1 VSRIRTLSAMT
12 LVLTGLVAVMF
23 LMDGCG
29 RKAEEQTYITVK
41 GSDTMV
47 NLNGAW
53 AEAFMKVYPGLQVSV
68 TGGGSGT
75 GIAAMLNGTTDIC
88 AASRDMKQKERDL
101 AAEKGITP
109 VELDVALDGIAV
121 MVNKDNPVSE
131 LTFDQLRKIFNGTY
145 KSWKNVGGP
154 NQPIIVLSRESNS
167 GTYVFF
173 QEHVLQKDDYAAEA
187 LLMPATA
194 AIAQS
199 CAQDKWAIGYGGVG
213 YALNSPVKI
222 IKVKKTDKD
231 EAVFPSPENITSGKY
246 PIARPLH
253 FYTNGQPTG
262 TIKKFTDF
270 VLSPQGQKIVEEM
283 EYVPVA

>member
-1 VSRIRTLSAMT
+1 MNRIRTLARVNLILVSLLAAT
-12 LVLTGLVAVMF
+12 LLIS
-23 LMDGCG
+23 GCG
-29 RKAEEQTYITVK
+29 RKTQEQAYITIK

-47 NLNGAW
+47 NLNAAW
-53 AEAFMKVYPGLQVSV
+53 AEAFMKVNPGLEVSV

-75 GIAAMLNGTTDIC
+75 GIAALLNGTTDIC
-88 AASRDMKQKERDL
+88 AASRDMKEKEKKL
-101 AAEKGITP
+101 AAEKGIAP
-109 VELDVALDGIAV
+109 IELDVALDGIAV
-121 MVNKDNPVSE
+121 MVNKENPVSE

-145 KSWKNVGGP
+145 KSWKEVGGP

-173 QEHVLQKDDYAAEA
+173 QKRVLQKDNYSPEA
-187 LLMPATA
+187 RLMPATA

-199 CAQDKWAIGYGGVG
+199 CSQDRWVIGYGGVG

-222 IKVKKTDKD
+222 IKVKKTEK
-231 EAVFPSPENITSGKY
+231 EETVFPSPENITSGKY

-262 TIKKFTDF
+262 TIRKFIDF
-270 VLSPQGQKIVEEM
+270 VLSPEGQKIVEEM
-283 EYVPVA
+283 EYVPIA

>member
-1 VSRIRTLSAMT
+1 MNRIRTLSGIT
-12 LVLTGLVAVMF
+12 LALTGLLA
-23 LMDGCG
+23 LMLFTSGCG
-29 RKAEEQTYITVK
+29 RKAGEKTYITVK

-53 AEAFMKVYPGLQVSV
+53 AEAFMKVNPGIEVSV

-75 GIAAMLNGTTDIC
+75 GIAAMLNGTTEIC
-88 AASRDMKQKERDL
+88 AASRDMKQKEKDM

-109 VELDVALDGIAV
+109 VEFDVALDGIAV
-121 MVNKDNPVSE
+121 MVNNDNPVSE

-145 KSWKNVGGP
+145 RSWKEVGGP

-173 QEHVLQKDDYAAEA
+173 QEHVLQKDNYSAEA
-187 LLMPATA
+187 RLMPATA

-199 CAQDKWAIGYGGVG
+199 CAQDRWAIGYGGVG

-222 IKVKKTDKD
+222 INVKKTGKA
-231 EAVFPSPENITSGKY
+231 EAIFPSPENITSGRY

-253 FYTNGQPTG
+253 FYTSGQPTG
-262 TIKKFTDF
+262 TIKTFIDF
-270 VLSPQGQKIVEEM
+270 VLSPEGQKIVEEM

>member
-1 VSRIRTLSAMT
+1 VSRVGTLSAIT
-12 LVLTGLVAVMF
+12 LVLAGLVALV
-23 LMDGCG
+23 LLTSGCG
-29 RKAEEQTYITVK
+29 RKAGERTYITVT

-53 AEAFMKVYPGLQVSV
+53 AEAFMKVYPGLEVSV

-88 AASRDMKQKERDL
+88 AASRDIQEKERKL
-101 AAEKGITP
+101 AEEKGITP
-109 VELDVALDGIAV
+109 VEFDVALDGIAV
-121 MVNKDNPVSE
+121 MVNNDNSVSE

-145 KSWKNVGGP
+145 KSWKEVGGP
-154 NQPIIVLSRESNS
+154 NQPVIVLSRESNS

-173 QEHVLQKDDYAAEA
+173 QEHVLQKDNYAAEA
-187 LLMPATA
+187 RLMPATA

-199 CAQDKWAIGYGGVG
+199 CAQDEWAIGYGGVG

-231 EAVFPSPENITSGKY
+231 EAIFPSPENIISGKY

>member
-1 VSRIRTLSAMT
+1 MN
-12 LVLTGLVAVMF
+12 
-23 LMDGCG
+23 GCG
-29 RKAEEQTYITVK
+29 RKVEEKTYITVK

-53 AEAFMKVYPGLQVSV
+53 AEAFMKVYPGLEVSV

-88 AASRDMKQKERDL
+88 AASRDIQEKEKKL
-101 AAEKGITP
+101 AEEKGITP

-145 KSWKNVGGP
+145 KSWKEVGGP
-154 NQPIIVLSRESNS
+154 DQPIIVLSRESNS

-173 QEHVLQKDDYAAEA
+173 QEHVLQKDNYAAEA
-187 LLMPATA
+187 RLMPATA

-199 CAQDKWAIGYGGVG
+199 CAQDLWAIGYGGVG

-222 IKVKKTDKD
+222 IKVKKTDSD
-231 EAVFPSPENITSGKY
+231 EPIFPSPENITSGKY
-246 PIARPLH
+246 PVARPLH

-262 TIKKFTDF
+262 TIKKFIDF
-270 VLSPQGQKIVEEM
+270 TLSPQGQKIVEEM

>member
-1 VSRIRTLSAMT
+1 VSRVGTLSAIT
-12 LVLTGLVAVMF
+12 LVLAGLVALV
-23 LMDGCG
+23 LLTSGCG
-29 RKAEEQTYITVK
+29 RKAGERTYITVK

-53 AEAFMKVYPGLQVSV
+53 AEAFMKVYPGLEVSV

-88 AASRDMKQKERDL
+88 AASRDIQEKERKL
-101 AAEKGITP
+101 AEEKGITP
-109 VELDVALDGIAV
+109 VEFDVALDGIAV
-121 MVNKDNPVSE
+121 MVNNDNSVSE

-145 KSWKNVGGP
+145 KSWKEVGGP
-154 NQPIIVLSRESNS
+154 NQPVIVLSRESNS

-173 QEHVLQKDDYAAEA
+173 QEHVLQKDNYAAEA
-187 LLMPATA
+187 RLMPATA

-199 CAQDKWAIGYGGVG
+199 CAQDEWAIGYGGVG

-231 EAVFPSPENITSGKY
+231 EAIFPSPENIISGKY

>member
-1 VSRIRTLSAMT
+1 VSRIRTLSAIT
-12 LVLTGLVAVMF
+12 LALTGLVAVMLF
-23 LMDGCG
+23 TNGCG
-29 RKAEEQTYITVK
+29 RKAGEKTYITIK

-53 AEAFMKVYPGLQVSV
+53 AEAFMKVNPGIEISV

-88 AASRDMKQKERDL
+88 AASRNIREKEEKL
-101 AAEKGITP
+101 AEERGIAP
-109 VELDVALDGIAV
+109 VEFDIALDGIAV
-121 MVNKDNPVSE
+121 MVNNDNPVGD
-131 LTFDQLRKIFNGTY
+131 LIFDQLRKIFNGTY
-145 KSWKNVGGP
+145 KNWRQVGGP

-173 QEHVLQKDDYAAEA
+173 QEHVLQKDNYSAEA
-187 LLMPATA
+187 RLMPATA

-199 CAQDKWAIGYGGVG
+199 CAQDRWAIGYGGVG

-222 IKVKKTDKD
+222 IKVKKTEKD
-231 EAVFPSPENITSGKY
+231 EAIFPSSENITSGKY

-253 FYTNGQPTG
+253 FYTSGQPAG
-262 TIKKFTDF
+262 TIKKFIDF
-270 VLSPQGQKIVEEM
+270 VLSPEGQKIVEEM
-283 EYVPVA
+283 EYVAVA